1 MSSSIEKAKENGII
15 KHVEDIKLSNENKK
29 KFKDGIVFDTFD
41 IENLDVLAVCNF
53 GKKDELQLEQLGAS
67 YYLYPPLKRNFRSVV
82 RIMGFVVFAARKW
95 KSILV
100 KKQISRNEKS
110 AQDLT
115 NLDFKPP
122 IFSVFS
128 SFSSQQEIVADEVV
142 QFGQNNVSLSIY
154 FNVNGVML
162 DKLVFG
168 EQSCRTICIDD
179 KHLSAALEYLFSRA
193 TAEVKHFNDAKYIQK
208 IAVEHNN
215 ILYSKTRLQESAELR
230 IVGHLADYMNL
241 ESFTGVNYKVP
252 VLDLKSPL
260 SLSIAHHLQ
269 YDKFKHRGAETTYRL
284 SLKFC
289 HKYKAELYYIVLQ
302 KTASFVK

>member
-1 MSSSIEKAKENGII
+1 
-15 KHVEDIKLSNENKK
+15 
-29 KFKDGIVFDTFD
+29 
-41 IENLDVLAVCNF
+41 
-53 GKKDELQLEQLGAS
+53 
-67 YYLYPPLKRNFRSVV
+67 
-82 RIMGFVVFAARKW
+82 MGFVVFAARKW

-100 KKQISRNEKS
+100 KNQISRNEKS
-110 AQDLT
+110 AQDLK

-128 SFSSQQEIVADEVV
+128 SFSNQQEVVADEVV

-154 FNVNGVML
+154 FNINGVML
-162 DKLVFG
+162 DKPVFG

-193 TAEVKHFNDAKYIQK
+193 TAEVKHFNDEKYIQK

-215 ILYSKTRLQESAELR
+215 ILYSKTRLQESAELQ

-252 VLDLKSPL
+252 VLDPKSPL
-260 SLSIAHHLQ
+260 SLSIAHHLH
-269 YDKFKHRGAETTYRL
+269 YDKFKHRGAETT
-284 SLKFC
+284 
-289 HKYKAELYYIVLQ
+289 
-302 KTASFVK
+302 